1 MQKTTLAFVVRRLFH
16 LVPVVFAIAAMNFL
30 LIKLAPGDAAD
41 ILAGQMGHATLEF
54 TEQLR
59 RNFGLDLPLFEQFL
73 YYMARLATLDLG
85 VSFIQGVPVLDLILD
100 RLPATLVL
108 MVVAIVLAVS
118 GGVLLGVSAAR
129 RQGTW
134 IDNAIS
140 VSALVVYATPAFWL
154 GLMLIVLFSI
164 VLDLLPSGGMMQIG
178 AGKTGLAHVLD
189 VARHLILPAATLGLF
204 YVAIYT
210 RLMRAAMLEV
220 YGLDFI
226 TTARAKGLS
235 EGAIAWTHALRN
247 ALLPVVTLAGVQVGH
262 LLGGAVLVET
272 VFGWPGLGRLVFD
285 ALVQR
290 DLNLLLGILFISSV
304 VVVIANLIVD
314 LLYGLLDP
322 RIVHK

>member
-1 MQKTTLAFVVRRLFH
+1 MRNTTVAFVVRRLLQ
-16 LVPVVFAIAAMNFL
+16 LVPVVLAIAAMNFL
-30 LIKLAPGDAAD
+30 LVKMAPGDAAD

-54 TEQLR
+54 TQQLR
-59 RNFGLDLPLFEQFL
+59 REFGLDLPLIEQFL
-73 YYMARLATLDLG
+73 IYMGRLLTLDLG
-85 VSFIQGVPVLDLILD
+85 VSFLQQQPVLDLILD

-108 MVVAIVLAVS
+108 MVTAISLA
-118 GGVLLGVSAAR
+118 GVLGVGLGVAAAR
-129 RQGTW
+129 RQGSW
-134 IDNAIS
+134 IDNLVS
-140 VSALVVYATPAFWL
+140 VSALIIYATPAFWL

-164 VLDLLPSGGMMQIG
+164 KLDLLPSGGMMQIG
-178 AGKTGLAHVLD
+178 AGKTGLVYALD

-226 TTARAKGLS
+226 TAARAKGLS
-235 EGAIAWTHALRN
+235 EGVIAWTHALRN
-247 ALLPVVTLAGVQVGH
+247 ALLPVVTLAGVQIGH
-262 LLGGAVLVET
+262 LLGGSVLVET

-285 ALVQR
+285 ALLQR
-290 DLNLLLGILFISSV
+290 DLNLLLGILFVSSV